1 MFNASWPGIWRTQ
14 TADKAMGD
22 ETCHRLPLQTSQA
35 YSRVWCAW
43 GLDLPHWYTYWMQIA
58 LCPTLVNHNKLLS
71 MTSWA
76 LLTSAGP
83 ALLTPCSLC
92 AGSLLQS
99 TCNWGWSSSNDKRGF
114 TKRCYKLESSRP
126 PESHYILGLAQ
137 WTVEPVQ
144 RNPQSCPNCT
154 IIGRLGDTWNN
165 RKCVEDNRLHLLL
178 NKRCSDLELPP
189 PSNEVSMI

>member
-1 MFNASWPGIWRTQ
+1 MFYASWPGIWRTQ
-14 TADKAMGD
+14 TANEAMGD

-35 YSRVWCAW
+35 YSHVWCAW
-43 GLDLPHWYTYWMQIA
+43 GLDLPHWYTWRMQIA

-99 TCNWGWSSSNDKRGF
+99 TCNWGWSSSNEKRIHQ
-114 TKRCYKLESSRP
+114 KKLQAGVISSTRV
-126 PESHYILGLAQ
+126 SLHFGTCSMNSRACSKKSSIL
-137 WTVEPVQ
+137 
-144 RNPQSCPNCT
+144 S
-154 IIGRLGDTWNN
+154 
-165 RKCVEDNRLHLLL
+165 KLHHHWEV
-178 NKRCSDLELPP
+178 RRHLEQ
-189 PSNEVSMI
+189 